1 MYMLNSTIYALTDE
15 YEKFNKIGNKNSN
28 RFHYYYEDSN
38 RQKVEGI
45 EGGLDGRNLADDWK

>member
-1 MYMLNSTIYALTDE
+1 MLNSTIYALTDE